1 MKKNNVISVIETVIV
16 VVLFLSMLFACG
28 KYIDIKINGKNSSLP
43 VIPQNDM
50 QILLQTV
57 PSESVTEK
65 NTLAEPVSVGIST
78 ENLKLMAYTKEAR
91 QSLLDYTRLMVVR
104 CFSGN
109 SSEMEFGNDFK
120 AMEYLTELCENNDY
134 VFFGFYSDIP
144 AAVFLPC
151 LARDYE
157 SKETSMNF
165 NLQNLFLFPDNE
177 GNLYAVAVSSDKK
190 INILVPGESVP
201 FKPSEYDAYNDI
213 TGFSAFDYDAGEVLL
228 PVFSVSIEQSDY
240 TVGFAC
246 NEYGMNIEND
256 WIQNTM
262 DVFRL
267 NKNFSKTFVS
277 RDNTLIDFIDD
288 TNELA
293 FSADGSVRYTNNSD
307 GLGLYDLLLYPASG
321 TTYTFPDK
329 VLAVKRLFNMFDGNI
344 CGKDA
349 NLGITAVYYD
359 SQNSALC
366 FELKYFASG
375 IALTDKQYDAFV
387 SIVGDEVS
395 YVYFDALVCERLEKT
410 SPSLPQKYSFFF
422 DETQKILCHYRLLS
436 KKSDDSNEYSIVFAT
451 LTKKQED
458 K

>member
-177 GNLYAVAVSSDKK
+177 GNLYAVAVSSDNK

-201 FKPSEYDAYNDI
+201 FKPSE
-213 TGFSAFDYDAGEVLL
+213 
-228 PVFSVSIEQSDY
+228 
-240 TVGFAC
+240 
-246 NEYGMNIEND
+246 
-256 WIQNTM
+256 
-262 DVFRL
+262 
-267 NKNFSKTFVS
+267 
-277 RDNTLIDFIDD
+277 
-288 TNELA
+288 
-293 FSADGSVRYTNNSD
+293 
-307 GLGLYDLLLYPASG
+307 
-321 TTYTFPDK
+321 
-329 VLAVKRLFNMFDGNI
+329 
-344 CGKDA
+344 
-349 NLGITAVYYD
+349 
-359 SQNSALC
+359 
-366 FELKYFASG
+366 
-375 IALTDKQYDAFV
+375 
-387 SIVGDEVS
+387 
-395 YVYFDALVCERLEKT
+395 
-410 SPSLPQKYSFFF
+410 
-422 DETQKILCHYRLLS
+422 
-436 KKSDDSNEYSIVFAT
+436 
-451 LTKKQED
+451 
-458 K
+458 